1 MNAFWPAIEGF
12 ALGGGLIVAIGAQN
26 AFILRQGLLRQNV
39 FVLCLVAAICDAA
52 LIALGVAGMGT
63 LVQSNET
70 LLWFVTVGGAI
81 FLAVYALMALRRAFS
96 DSHLDPSDDGKKSLK
111 KALAILFAFTFLN
124 PHVYLDTVV
133 LVGGISGQYEG
144 ISRLIF
150 AIGAMTASFVWFF
163 GLGYGAR
170 WLVPLFQKPMAWRIL
185 DLLIAL
191 IMALLSISL
200 FLRAVG

>member
-1 MNAFWPAIEGF
+1 
-12 ALGGGLIVAIGAQN
+12 
-26 AFILRQGLLRQNV
+26 
-39 FVLCLVAAICDAA
+39 
-52 LIALGVAGMGT
+52 
-63 LVQSNET
+63 
-70 LLWFVTVGGAI
+70 
-81 FLAVYALMALRRAFS
+81 
-96 DSHLDPSDDGKKSLK
+96 
-111 KALAILFAFTFLN
+111 
-124 PHVYLDTVV
+124 
-133 LVGGISGQYEG
+133 
-144 ISRLIF
+144 LIF

>member
-1 MNAFWPAIEGF
+1 MSEFWPALEGF

-39 FVLCLVAAICDAA
+39 FILCLVAAICDAA

-96 DSHLDPSDDGKKSLK
+96 SSHLDPASEGKTDLK
-111 KALAILFAFTFLN
+111 RALAILFAFTFLN

-144 ISRLIF
+144 SARLVF
-150 AIGAMTASFVWFF
+150 GLGAMAASFVWFF
-163 GLGYGAR
+163 SLGYGAR

-185 DLLIAL
+185 DLIIAS

-200 FLRAVG
+200 FLRAFG